1 MITCDPRGPATP
13 PWRSDRFERVR
24 TTEFELSTEGRRVV
38 DLTDRIQAF
47 AGASGGDGL
56 LHVFLPHA
64 TAGLALMETGSGS
77 EEDLD
82 AALERLL
89 PRDDRYAHRHGSV
102 GHGGDHLLPVFVAP
116 TLTLLVEDGRLVLG
130 TWQSIVLVDP
140 NRENDVRRVRLTF
153 VEG

>member
-1 MITCDPRGPATP
+1 VEKT
-13 PWRSDRFERVR
+13 
-24 TTEFELSTEGRRVV
+24 ELSVSTRGRRVV
-38 DLTDRIQAF
+38 DLTGEVRSF
-47 AGASGGDGL
+47 AAAAGRDGL

-82 AALERLL
+82 AALDRLL
-89 PRDDRYAHRHGSV
+89 PRDDRYAHRHGSM

-116 TLTLLVEDGRLVLG
+116 SLTLPVEAGEIVLG
-130 TWQSIVLVDP
+130 TWQSVVLIDP
-140 NRENDVRRVRLTF
+140 NRENDTRRVRLTF

>member
-1 MITCDPRGPATP
+1 MKTTELSVSTSRPPRGGPHRP
-13 PWRSDRFERVR
+13 
-24 TTEFELSTEGRRVV
+24 GR
-38 DLTDRIQAF
+38 AF
-47 AGASGGDGL
+47 AADAGGDGL

-89 PRDDRYAHRHGSV
+89 PRDDRYAHRHGSI

-116 TLTLLVEDGRLVLG
+116 SLTIPVEAGRLLLG
-130 TWQSIVLVDP
+130 TWQSIVLIDP
-140 NRENDVRRVRLTF
+140 NRENDERRVRLTF
-153 VEG
+153 LS